1 MNINA
6 KIDNFKQLTP
16 NLTIA
21 WTIDVKIWSS
31 QTIDAKIWPLHCKQL
46 TPNRTIAWTNGA
58 KIWSLQTIR
67 LSLRNQIIW
76 YFYRSVPGTSQL
88 ACLPG
93 RWIDNFSLAF
103 AFCIC
108 ISYCISYC
116 IFYCICISY
125 CICITTGCC
134 RPCSRMYLCGEACRG
149 HAFHHPGSGLYLHIC
164 VFAYLCICVFVYLCL
179 CICII
184 CLSQHH
190 IYCICVFEC
199 ARLVF
204 LSYKN

>member
-6 KIDNFKQLTP
+6 KI
-16 NLTIA
+16 
-21 WTIDVKIWSS
+21 WSL
-31 QTIDAKIWPLHCKQL
+31 QTIDAKSDNCMNNWRQNLI
-46 TPNRTIAWTNGA
+46 IANDLCQNLIILWTFDVE
-58 KIWSLQTIR
+58 IWSLQTIR
-67 LSLRNQIIW
+67 LSLRNQIIC
-76 YFYRSVPGTSQL
+76 YFDRSVPGTSQL

-164 VFAYLCICVFVYLCL
+164 VFVYLCL

-184 CLSQHH
+184 CFSQHQ

-199 ARLVF
+199 AKLVF